1 MPEENQSAVAPMPA
15 ASHPDAGQLP
25 ALRGEGLTKR
35 YSGVTVVDQVDI
47 AARPGVIRAV
57 IGENGAGKSTLM
69 KMLTG
74 DIRPDAGTLFQAERP
89 VVFHNPR
96 QANLQGIAMVHQEL
110 QLMPL
115 LSVIDNLMLVN
126 PPDAFGIRRR
136 SRAEREYVQHQLA
149 RVGLHLDPSIPV
161 STLSVAQAQLLEIAK
176 ALALNARVIIFDE
189 PTSALPLHEVERL
202 LSLIEGLRA
211 EGHAILYISHHL
223 PEVTRLADVI
233 TVMRDTRVVGE
244 FRRGEFTEPELIR
257 LMVAR
262 EVGQRAEGRLPFRA
276 EVVLAATQ
284 VATAAVQGV
293 TFDLH
298 QGEILGFAGLMGSGM
313 QAAASGLAG
322 AVRLTQGALTLN
334 GRTVRFR
341 DPHEAVGHGVVMVPE
356 DRKRDGIVPDG
367 SVTDNF
373 HLGRMGQF
381 TQRGVLQRRKMK
393 AAALQLVQRFGVH
406 LNDLQQPVKT
416 LSGGNQ
422 QKVIVGRCVE
432 GSPQVLILCEPTRGV
447 DVAAKA
453 EIHQHILELAA
464 AGASIIVVSSELEEV
479 LALSHR
485 VAVFSDG
492 EMVGILDGPEATP
505 VAVMSLATP
514 KRKSSSG
521 ENGNVLNG
529 NPI

>member
-1 MPEENQSAVAPMPA
+1 M
-15 ASHPDAGQLP
+15 
-25 ALRGEGLTKR
+25 
-35 YSGVTVVDQVDI
+35 DQVDI
-47 AARPGVIRAV
+47 SARPGVIRAV

-322 AVRLTQGALTLN
+322 A
-334 GRTVRFR
+334 
-341 DPHEAVGHGVVMVPE
+341 
-356 DRKRDGIVPDG
+356 
-367 SVTDNF
+367 
-373 HLGRMGQF
+373 
-381 TQRGVLQRRKMK
+381 
-393 AAALQLVQRFGVH
+393 
-406 LNDLQQPVKT
+406 
-416 LSGGNQ
+416 
-422 QKVIVGRCVE
+422 
-432 GSPQVLILCEPTRGV
+432 
-447 DVAAKA
+447 
-453 EIHQHILELAA
+453 
-464 AGASIIVVSSELEEV
+464 
-479 LALSHR
+479 
-485 VAVFSDG
+485 
-492 EMVGILDGPEATP
+492 
-505 VAVMSLATP
+505 
-514 KRKSSSG
+514 
-521 ENGNVLNG
+521 
-529 NPI
+529 